1 MFLLRDNIK
10 QNKTLQY
17 QLYLME
23 AIVQHIE

>member
-23 AIVQHIE
+23 AIVQYIE